1 MKHLIRTLIISAVAA
16 AAPFAATEQAA
27 AQNATGDNALINGTG
42 IVDGCR
48 PLLAPDCVVDDM
60 ITEVAVGSST
70 ADYTAVLDANID
82 NSATIISL
90 VNVGVASHPIISIR
104 DLKHKY
110 SGGQQVGFVIGSE
123 SELLGLNVIENF
135 TITLFNDNEMVCD
148 PIVVDAEAFKLLSL
162 DLLSGKGRNTLLVD
176 VPENDDEGKD
186 IVFDEIML
194 SANGIGV
201 NAVSLGT
208 QVYYGFVGNSEEKLK
223 NPAGKDNTV
232 YISKHRELL
241 VDQNNFANDG
251 GSYTPFDGVS
261 LGGIANFGFSLSVK
275 YVNGYAP
282 DDVEVGFV
290 YKNSS
295 LADVDLL
302 KQIKIKVQE
311 VKTTTGILGEKE
323 EVVNE
328 DEYDVS
334 SSLASVSV
342 LSSNDKASYS
352 VRVSGLDFNW
362 NKVILDVSQLEV
374 LGLLGETTFEYAYI
388 KEYKIPEE
396 AEMCP
401 LDLCADELICDD
413 ETTYTLKS
421 DFPVKWELT
430 SGQNGVTIENAD
442 NKEYATSAVV
452 TFADNNKGVYRFEAT
467 DEHGCTGTV
476 TITRGKTVEM
486 VDAAANAF
494 CGIPLDAKLDNV
506 ELTKKSEGGLL
517 VIDGLENADKIIDGD
532 LGSYA
537 SYARGVQVAANTC
550 IVSVKKTDGKFD
562 DAKVVGFVAETPMG
576 LLGADV
582 LTFYRIEL
590 YNNGTKVYDKV
601 AGEND
606 GVGVSLVGAASSG
619 MVRYAIEVPGDVA
632 EFDEF
637 ALYTSGVLNL
647 DLQGK
652 TMKIY
657 NAFVSNDANCA
668 AAPAGSP
675 LGHAGVTPINL
686 ATTGAQINYSKTGGD
701 EVNLVNAFSS
711 ITQLGYLIEN
721 DVTNL
726 ADADGGALFNTVA
739 GVLAPS
745 RLAVKT
751 GRVFSGNR
759 WVGIVMRK
767 PTGLAD
773 VEVLDLGMTISTY
786 CEGIQQDEAGTDVS
800 LVRAN
805 LLGNGDYIYLSVYA
819 KMPFDEVRFTK
830 NELVSAL
837 STTEYLGFYTYADAD
852 GDGIPD
858 AEDPDFCDTPIDV
871 EIGSVDTEVDINSL
885 CEGRENEGLTVK
897 VTTSEGYDG
906 AQLFYSITDTDR
918 DENKLSGGISSSP
931 LIIDFKGSGLG
942 YGRYAL
948 SVSDRANPLLS
959 PVRKTFT
966 IHAVQTT
973 WNPQSVLVD
982 NDAQAEGGEEPA
994 GTYVYSTDWNEWK
1007 NWTRGVPVIGCTDV
1021 VIPSDSKSY
1030 PILGVYNDETGTKPT
1045 DFNSCDTI
1053 HFMHGGEVLGTEL
1066 LDYKYA
1072 SVDLELASGRYY
1084 MLSTPLKATY
1094 AGDFFVPAGMNGSQG
1109 NDLFVK
1115 LDEETS
1121 PENRFSPRVYQ
1132 RLWMQSAP
1140 VVDKVESGNSGDVT
1154 GQTTPVN
1161 YDETRWTPPFNGLTQ
1176 EYGVEIPAGAYSLGE
1191 DASIELY
1198 NPAGD
1203 DHTSYTPGGFSLM
1216 ADAEDLAVTTLK
1228 FRLPKEHTKY
1238 YYYNEKNQKTDLY
1251 ETISRGGDAG
1261 RLITDDLNNK
1271 EDWSFN
1277 VNITLNDE
1285 SDYFLVGNPFMA
1297 HINIAK
1303 FLEGNNGIT
1312 EVKVYDGNALNS
1324 AILCDGEGLLTNNN
1338 TDKKDWTSIAPMQSF
1353 LFFVKKADATEQCS
1367 VTFSRDMLETKP
1379 EDAQPLRVSQSR
1391 TAETDAD
1398 RIVIKARVGDVE
1410 SSAVVRFS
1418 AGASAGFVPGED
1430 ASLLVDNE
1438 VRPCVQVFTLA
1449 GDRAADIQQT
1459 PDVDRLTLGLM
1470 ADGGEPLTLSLDGDT
1485 GWTLYDTQTGAT
1497 YQMDG
1502 GAEADLGTVGSS
1514 TGRYMLVRDITTIGD
1529 GLVPARG
1536 ITVSRTPQGTITV
1549 ASADGTALAACAVY
1563 STDGTLTDRADGD
1576 SDRYELRAAQG
1587 VSIVTVTKADGTS
1600 YTQKIY

>member
-467 DEHGCTGTV
+467 DEYGCTGTV

-819 KMPFDEVRFTK
+819 KTPFDEVRFTK

-885 CEGRENEGLTVK
+885 CEGRENEGLTVE
-897 VTTSEGYDG
+897 VTTSGEYDG

-1021 VIPSDSKSY
+1021 VIPSGSKSY

-1303 FLEGNNGIT
+1303 FLEGNSGIT

-1353 LFFVKKADATEQCS
+1353 FVKKADATEQCS
-1367 VTFSRDMLETKP
+1367 VTFSRDMLETQP

-1391 TAETDAD
+1391 AMETAAD
-1398 RIVIKARVGDVE
+1398 GGRLVIRAKAGGVE
-1410 SSAVVRFS
+1410 STALVRFS
-1418 AGASAGFVPGED
+1418 DGASAGFVPGED
-1430 ASLLVDNE
+1430 ASLLVDDE
-1438 VRPCVQVFTLA
+1438 VRPRVQVFTLA

-1470 ADGGEPLTLSLDGDT
+1470 AGGGEPLTLCLDGDT

-1536 ITVSRTPQGTITV
+1536 ITVSRTPQGMITV
-1549 ASADGTALAACAVY
+1549 ASADGTALASCAVY
-1563 STDGTLTDRADGD
+1563 STDGTLTDSADGD

>member
-16 AAPFAATEQAA
+16 AAPFATATQAA
-27 AQNATGDNALINGTG
+27 AQNATDDNALINGTG

-48 PLLAPDCVVDDM
+48 PLLAPDCVVDD
-60 ITEVAVGSST
+60 IVSQVGVVGDT
-70 ADYTAVLDANID
+70 DYAAALDAILT
-82 NSATIISL
+82 NSTKLPTTLSADI
-90 VNVGVASHPIISIR
+90 AYCPIISIR
-104 DLKHKY
+104 DVKNKY
-110 SGGQQVGFVIGSE
+110 AGGQQVGFVMGGQGSVLDV
-123 SELLGLNVIENF
+123 SVLDGLAVQIY
-135 TITLFNDNEMVCD
+135 NDNKEVELEKALTIQD
-148 PIVVDAEAFKLLSL
+148 NGNISVLSL
-162 DLLSGKGRNTLLVD
+162 DLFSSNNSQTVSVN
-176 VPENDDEGKD
+176 VPEKD
-186 IVFDEIML
+186 KHGNPVVFDEIRL
-194 SANGIGV
+194 STAGVANVDLLSSGV
-201 NAVSLGT
+201 NI
-208 QVYYGFVGNSEEKLK
+208 YYGFVGSEEDMRNVSGEAEKYSSNHDDLVKAGGGSVKVGNFLDDSKTFSVTFKNKQDVPKKAEIGFKYHSGKILDINLFQKTEINLK
-223 NPAGKDNTV
+223 NGTEIVETYPINSSLLGLDIADFKEGAYSVTIDTDKEWDTV
-232 YISKHRELL
+232 ELVFNKPDDIEGIL
-241 VDQNNFANDG
+241 
-251 GSYTPFDGVS
+251 GSI
-261 LGGIANFGFSLSVK
+261 LGGIFGGITDL
-275 YVNGYAP
+275 VNAIFGQ
-282 DDVEVGFV
+282 D
-290 YKNSS
+290 
-295 LADVDLL
+295 
-302 KQIKIKVQE
+302 
-311 VKTTTGILGEKE
+311 
-323 EVVNE
+323 
-328 DEYDVS
+328 
-334 SSLASVSV
+334 
-342 LSSNDKASYS
+342 
-352 VRVSGLDFNW
+352 GL
-362 NKVILDVSQLEV
+362 VIDGV
-374 LGLLGETTFEYAYI
+374 YI
-388 KEYKIPEE
+388 KEFDIPEE
-396 AEMCP
+396 AEMCH
-401 LDLCADELICDD
+401 LGLCADELICDD

-430 SGQNGVTIENAD
+430 PGQNGVTIENAD
-442 NKEYATSAVV
+442 NKVYDKEYATSAVV
-452 TFADNNKGVYRFEAT
+452 TFADNNKGVYTFEAT

-476 TITRGKTVEM
+476 TITRGKTDEM

-494 CGIPLDAKLDNV
+494 CGTPLDAKLDNV

-619 MVRYAIEVPGDVA
+619 MVRYAIEVPDGGA
-632 EFDEF
+632 KFDEF

-773 VEVLDLGMTISTY
+773 VDVLDLGMTISTY
-786 CEGIQQDEAGTDVS
+786 RKGIQQDEAGTDVS

-819 KMPFDEVRFTK
+819 KTPFDEVRFTK

-918 DENKLSGGISSSP
+918 DENKLSDEISSSP

-1140 VVDKVESGNSGDVT
+1140 VVDKVESGNISNGGDVT
-1154 GQTTPVN
+1154 DKHETVF
-1161 YDETRWTPPFNGLTQ
+1161 YDETCWTPPFNGLTQ
-1176 EYGVEIPAGAYSLGE
+1176 EYGVEIPAG
-1191 DASIELY
+1191 
-1198 NPAGD
+1198 D
-1203 DHTSYTPGGFSLM
+1203 DHTSYTPGGFSLK
-1216 ADAEDLAVTTLK
+1216 ADAEDLPVTTLK

-1251 ETISRGGDAG
+1251 ETIDRGGDAG

-1353 LFFVKKADATEQCS
+1353 FVKKADATEQCS
-1367 VTFSRDMLETKP
+1367 VTFSRDMLETQP

-1391 TAETDAD
+1391 AAETDAD
-1398 RIVIKARVGDVE
+1398 RIVIKARVGGVE

-1438 VRPCVQVFTLA
+1438 VRPRVQVFTLA

-1470 ADGGEPLTLSLDGDT
+1470 AGGGEPLTLCLDGDT

-1536 ITVSRTPQGTITV
+1536 ITVSRTPQGMITV
-1549 ASADGTALAACAVY
+1549 ASADGTALASCAVY
-1563 STDGTLTDRADGD
+1563 STDGTLTDSADGD

>member
-16 AAPFAATEQAA
+16 AAPFATATQAA
-27 AQNATGDNALINGTG
+27 AQNATDDNALINGTG

-123 SELLGLNVIENF
+123 SELLGLGVIENF

-223 NPAGKDNTV
+223 NPAGKDDTV

-241 VDQNNFANDG
+241 VDHQNDFANDG

-261 LGGIANFGFSLSVK
+261 GGIANFGFSLSVK

-295 LADVDLL
+295 LANVDLL

-311 VKTTTGILGEKE
+311 VKTTGILGEKE
-323 EVVNE
+323 EVVSE
-328 DEYDVS
+328 YEYDVS

-396 AEMCP
+396 AEMCH
-401 LDLCADELICDD
+401 LGLCADELICDD
-413 ETTYTLKS
+413 ETYTLKS
-421 DFPVKWELT
+421 DVLVKWELT
-430 SGQNGVTIENAD
+430 SGQNDVTIENAD
-442 NKEYATSAVV
+442 NKEYATRAVV
-452 TFADNNKGVYRFEAT
+452 TFADNNNGVYTFEAT
-467 DEHGCTGTV
+467 DKHGCTGTV
-476 TITRGKTVEM
+476 TITRGKTDEM

-494 CGIPLDAKLDNV
+494 CGTPLDAKLDGV
-506 ELTKKSEGGLL
+506 ELAKKSEGGLL

-550 IVSVKKTDGKFD
+550 IVRVKKTDGKFD

-590 YNNGTKVYDKV
+590 YNNGKKVYDKV

-606 GVGVSLVGAASSG
+606 GVGVSLVGAAGSG

-632 EFDEF
+632 KFDEF

-773 VEVLDLGMTISTY
+773 VDVLDLGMTISTY
-786 CEGIQQDEAGTDVS
+786 RNGSQQDEAGTDVS

-819 KMPFDEVRFTK
+819 KKPFDEVRFTK

-852 GDGIPD
+852 G
-858 AEDPDFCDTPIDV
+858 
-871 EIGSVDTEVDINSL
+871 
-885 CEGRENEGLTVK
+885 
-897 VTTSEGYDG
+897 
-906 AQLFYSITDTDR
+906 
-918 DENKLSGGISSSP
+918 
-931 LIIDFKGSGLG
+931 
-942 YGRYAL
+942 
-948 SVSDRANPLLS
+948 
-959 PVRKTFT
+959 
-966 IHAVQTT
+966 
-973 WNPQSVLVD
+973 
-982 NDAQAEGGEEPA
+982 
-994 GTYVYSTDWNEWK
+994 
-1007 NWTRGVPVIGCTDV
+1007 
-1021 VIPSDSKSY
+1021 
-1030 PILGVYNDETGTKPT
+1030 
-1045 DFNSCDTI
+1045 
-1053 HFMHGGEVLGTEL
+1053 
-1066 LDYKYA
+1066 
-1072 SVDLELASGRYY
+1072 
-1084 MLSTPLKATY
+1084 
-1094 AGDFFVPAGMNGSQG
+1094 
-1109 NDLFVK
+1109 
-1115 LDEETS
+1115 
-1121 PENRFSPRVYQ
+1121 
-1132 RLWMQSAP
+1132 
-1140 VVDKVESGNSGDVT
+1140 
-1154 GQTTPVN
+1154 
-1161 YDETRWTPPFNGLTQ
+1161 
-1176 EYGVEIPAGAYSLGE
+1176 
-1191 DASIELY
+1191 
-1198 NPAGD
+1198 
-1203 DHTSYTPGGFSLM
+1203 
-1216 ADAEDLAVTTLK
+1216 
-1228 FRLPKEHTKY
+1228 
-1238 YYYNEKNQKTDLY
+1238 
-1251 ETISRGGDAG
+1251 
-1261 RLITDDLNNK
+1261 
-1271 EDWSFN
+1271 
-1277 VNITLNDE
+1277 
-1285 SDYFLVGNPFMA
+1285 
-1297 HINIAK
+1297 
-1303 FLEGNNGIT
+1303 
-1312 EVKVYDGNALNS
+1312 
-1324 AILCDGEGLLTNNN
+1324 
-1338 TDKKDWTSIAPMQSF
+1338 
-1353 LFFVKKADATEQCS
+1353 
-1367 VTFSRDMLETKP
+1367 
-1379 EDAQPLRVSQSR
+1379 
-1391 TAETDAD
+1391 
-1398 RIVIKARVGDVE
+1398 
-1410 SSAVVRFS
+1410 
-1418 AGASAGFVPGED
+1418 
-1430 ASLLVDNE
+1430 
-1438 VRPCVQVFTLA
+1438 
-1449 GDRAADIQQT
+1449 
-1459 PDVDRLTLGLM
+1459 
-1470 ADGGEPLTLSLDGDT
+1470 
-1485 GWTLYDTQTGAT
+1485 
-1497 YQMDG
+1497 
-1502 GAEADLGTVGSS
+1502 
-1514 TGRYMLVRDITTIGD
+1514 
-1529 GLVPARG
+1529 
-1536 ITVSRTPQGTITV
+1536 
-1549 ASADGTALAACAVY
+1549 
-1563 STDGTLTDRADGD
+1563 
-1576 SDRYELRAAQG
+1576 
-1587 VSIVTVTKADGTS
+1587 
-1600 YTQKIY
+1600 

>member
-16 AAPFAATEQAA
+16 AAPFATATQAA
-27 AQNATGDNALINGTG
+27 AQNATDDNALINGTG

-48 PLLAPDCVVDDM
+48 PLLAPDCVVDD
-60 ITEVAVGSST
+60 IVSQVGVVGDT
-70 ADYTAVLDANID
+70 DYAAALDAILT
-82 NSATIISL
+82 NSTKLPTTLSADI
-90 VNVGVASHPIISIR
+90 AYCPIISIR
-104 DLKHKY
+104 DVKNKY
-110 SGGQQVGFVIGSE
+110 AGGQQVGFVMGGQGSVLDV
-123 SELLGLNVIENF
+123 SVLDGLAVQIY
-135 TITLFNDNEMVCD
+135 NDNKEVELEKALTIQD
-148 PIVVDAEAFKLLSL
+148 NGNISVLSL
-162 DLLSGKGRNTLLVD
+162 DLFSSNNSQTVSVN
-176 VPENDDEGKD
+176 VPEKD
-186 IVFDEIML
+186 KHGNPVVFDEIRL
-194 SANGIGV
+194 STAGVANVDLLSSGV
-201 NAVSLGT
+201 NI
-208 QVYYGFVGNSEEKLK
+208 YYGFVGSEEDMRNVSGEAEKYSSNHDDLVKAGGGSVKVGNFLDDSKTFSVTFKNKQDVPKKAEIGFKYHSGEILDINLFQKTEINLK
-223 NPAGKDNTV
+223 NGTE
-232 YISKHRELL
+232 I
-241 VDQNNFANDG
+241 
-251 GSYTPFDGVS
+251 
-261 LGGIANFGFSLSVK
+261 
-275 YVNGYAP
+275 
-282 DDVEVGFV
+282 VET
-290 YKNSS
+290 YPINSS
-295 LADVDLL
+295 LLGLDIADFKEGAYSVTIDTDKEWDTVELVFN
-302 KQIKIKVQE
+302 KPDDIE
-311 VKTTTGILGEKE
+311 GILGSIFGGIFGGIKDL
-323 EVVNE
+323 V
-328 DEYDVS
+328 DAIFGQD
-334 SSLASVSV
+334 
-342 LSSNDKASYS
+342 
-352 VRVSGLDFNW
+352 GL
-362 NKVILDVSQLEV
+362 VIDGV
-374 LGLLGETTFEYAYI
+374 YI
-388 KEYKIPEE
+388 KEFDIPEE

-401 LDLCADELICDD
+401 LGLCADELICDD

-421 DFPVKWELT
+421 DVHVKWELT

-452 TFADNNKGVYRFEAT
+452 TFAGNNKGVYTFEAT
-467 DEHGCTGTV
+467 DEHGCKGTV
-476 TITRGKTVEM
+476 TITRGKTDEM

-590 YNNGTKVYDKV
+590 YNNGTKVYDEV

-619 MVRYAIEVPGDVA
+619 MVRYAIEVPDRVD

-668 AAPAGSP
+668 TAPAGSP
-675 LGHAGVTPINL
+675 LGHAGVTPVNL

-773 VEVLDLGMTISTY
+773 VDVLDLGMTISTY
-786 CEGIQQDEAGTDVS
+786 RNGIQQDEAGTDVS

-819 KMPFDEVRFTK
+819 KTPFDEVRFTK

-871 EIGSVDTEVDINSL
+871 EIGSVDREVDINSL

-918 DENKLSGGISSSP
+918 DENKLSDEISSSP

-1140 VVDKVESGNSGDVT
+1140 VVDKVESGNIGDGNVT
-1154 GQTTPVN
+1154 DPTTTIT

-1176 EYGVEIPAGAYSLGE
+1176 NYGLGM
-1191 DASIELY
+1191 
-1198 NPAGD
+1198 
-1203 DHTSYTPGGFSLM
+1203 GFSLK
-1216 ADAEDLAVTTLK
+1216 ADAEDLPVTTLK

-1251 ETISRGGDAG
+1251 EDITRTDVGKLFADRSETNDGGLSFVVNVD
-1261 RLITDDLNNK
+1261 
-1271 EDWSFN
+1271 EDS
-1277 VNITLNDE
+1277 E
-1285 SDYFLVGNPFMA
+1285 YFIVGNPFMA
-1297 HINIAK
+1297 HINIEK
-1303 FLEGNNGIT
+1303 FFEDNSDIT

-1338 TDKKDWTSIAPMQSF
+1338 TDKKYWTSIAPMQA
-1353 LFFVKKADATEQCS
+1353 FFVKAGSKAKSYQI
-1367 VTFSRDMLETKP
+1367 TFKKDMLETKP

-1391 TAETDAD
+1391 AAETDAD
-1398 RIVIKARVGDVE
+1398 RIVIKARVGGVE

-1549 ASADGTALAACAVY
+1549 ASADGTALASCAVY